1 MDDITGSDLTMIYI
15 GDHLA
20 FWIFTVIE
28 IGFLSIAIVA
38 ARIIGAKKPNKIKE
52 TIYECGQDPIGAAKD
67 FKLLGIVRYFGY
79 SVVFFALDAFA
90 WIVLMAAISINISL
104 YTVTIVSVYIS
115 VILIG
120 VGYFISELHKL
131 VK

>member
-1 MDDITGSDLTMIYI
+1 MIYI

-20 FWIFTVIE
+20 FWIFAAIE
-28 IGFLSIAIVA
+28 IGFLSFAIVA
-38 ARIIGAKKPNKIKE
+38 ARLISAKKPNKIKE

-67 FKLLGIVRYFGY
+67 YRLLGIVRYFGY
-79 SVVFFALDAFA
+79 AVVFFALDAFA
-90 WIVLMAAISINISL
+90 WVVLMAAMSIDLSL
-104 YTVTIVSVYIS
+104 QFVSIVSAYIL

-120 VGYFISELHKL
+120 VGYFVSELHKL

>member
-1 MDDITGSDLTMIYI
+1 MIYI

-20 FWIFTVIE
+20 FWIFAAIE
-28 IGFLSIAIVA
+28 IGFLSFAIVA
-38 ARIIGAKKPNKIKE
+38 ARLISAKKPNKIKE

-67 FKLLGIVRYFGY
+67 YRLLGIVRYFGY
-79 SVVFFALDAFA
+79 AVVFFALDAFA
-90 WIVLMAAISINISL
+90 WVVLMAAMSIDLSLQFISI
-104 YTVTIVSVYIS
+104 VSAYIL

-120 VGYFISELHKL
+120 VGYFVSELHKL

>member
-1 MDDITGSDLTMIYI
+1 MIYI

-20 FWIFTVIE
+20 FWIFAAIE
-28 IGFLSIAIVA
+28 IGFLSFAIVA
-38 ARIIGAKKPNKIKE
+38 ARLISAKKPNKIKE

-67 FKLLGIVRYFGY
+67 YRLLGIVRYFGY
-79 SVVFFALDAFA
+79 AVVFFALDAFA
-90 WIVLMAAISINISL
+90 WVVLMAAMSIDLSL
-104 YTVTIVSVYIS
+104 QFVSIVSAYIL